1 MNEFSA
7 GGVIIKDKKLLI
19 VKVKNLSG
27 KIVWTFPKGHIE
39 KSETIENT
47 ALREV
52 SEETGYICEIIK
64 PLGKT
69 QYSFIHQN
77 KFISKKVAWF
87 LMSPIKKIGIH
98 DHEILTTRWVKINE
112 AKKYLKYRRCYF
124 FVGRFWIKRSNLRG
138 KDRRISGVYNILAIF
153 EIF

>member
-112 AKKYLKYRRCYF
+112 AKKYLKYPTD
-124 FVGRFWIKRSNLRG
+124 IKLLEKIIVPKG
-138 KDRRISGVYNILAIF
+138 TPFGHSGDCLGGTLSA
-153 EIF
+153 

>member
-1 MNEFSA
+1 MNPALPKNVKRKGWGNIRRTSGVNEFSA
-7 GGVIIKDKKLLI
+7 GGVIIKDKKLLL

-52 SEETGYICEIIK
+52 SEETGYSCEIIK

-69 QYSFIHQN
+69 QYSFRHKN
-77 KFISKKVAWF
+77 KFISKKVVWF
-87 LMSPIKKIGIH
+87 LMSPLKKIGIH

-112 AKKYLKYRRCYF
+112 ARKYLKYETDL
-124 FVGRFWIKRSNLRG
+124 KLLE
-138 KDRRISGVYNILAIF
+138 KIL
-153 EIF
+153 

>member
-7 GGVIIKDKKLLI
+7 GGIIIKNKKLLI

-39 KSETIENT
+39 KSEKIENA

-52 SEETGYICEIIK
+52 SEETGYSCEIIK

-69 QYSFIHQN
+69 LYSFRHKN

-87 LMSPIKKIGIH
+87 LMLPLKKIGIH
-98 DHEILTTRWVKINE
+98 DHEILTTRWVKISE
-112 AKKYLKYRRCYF
+112 VKKYLKYPTD
-124 FVGRFWIKRSNLRG
+124 IKLLE
-138 KDRRISGVYNILAIF
+138 KIL
-153 EIF
+153 

>member
-39 KSETIENT
+39 KSEKIKNA

-52 SEETGYICEIIK
+52 SEETGYSCKIIK
-64 PLGKT
+64 SLGKT
-69 QYSFIHQN
+69 QYGFRHQN

-87 LMSPIKKIGIH
+87 LMSPLGKIGTH
-98 DHEILTTRWVKINE
+98 DHEILTTRWVKITE
-112 AKKYLKYRRCYF
+112 GKKYLKYETDL
-124 FVGRFWIKRSNLRG
+124 KLLE
-138 KDRRISGVYNILAIF
+138 KIL
-153 EIF
+153 

>member
-7 GGVIIKDKKLLI
+7 GGIIIKDRKLLL

-39 KSETIENT
+39 KSEKIENT

-52 SEETGYICEIIK
+52 SEETGYSCKIIK

-69 QYSFIHQN
+69 QYNFTHQS
-77 KFISKKVAWF
+77 KFISKKVVWF
-87 LMSPIKKIGIH
+87 LMSPLKKIGIH
-98 DHEILTTRWVKINE
+98 DHEILTTRWVKISE
-112 AKKYLKYRRCYF
+112 AKKYLKYETDLQLLE
-124 FVGRFWIKRSNLRG
+124 K
-138 KDRRISGVYNILAIF
+138 IL
-153 EIF
+153 

>member
-7 GGVIIKDKKLLI
+7 GGVIIKDKKLLL

-52 SEETGYICEIIK
+52 SEETGYSCKIIK
-64 PLGKT
+64 PLGNTRYNFRHK
-69 QYSFIHQN
+69 N
-77 KFISKKVAWF
+77 KFISKKVIWF
-87 LMSPIKKIGIH
+87 LMSHLKKIGIH

-112 AKKYLKYRRCYF
+112 AKKYLKYLSDKKLLEKVSQFRKSE
-124 FVGRFWIKRSNLRG
+124 IPIMEK
-138 KDRRISGVYNILAIF
+138 IL
-153 EIF
+153 